1 MPNPG
6 NGPPLAELDVRHTL
20 RHMPVRRVALGHSR
34 LPATGSFGAALLAC
48 VVSAN
53 VGDLERAQRS
63 ELPALLRD
71 AANGLSVPR
80 LALRHRLQVDIQGLS
95 RSRHRLIGEG
105 VGLVVELDVH
115 AHHPA
120 PQVLGAV
127 MAAAAMPLFPRRL
140 ALVAIERA
148 IGRPGAVPEGITVRR
163 LSEASERVL
172 FTPRGGD
179 WGIGNGRAT
188 SGTHHPDVNGS
199 SRASGGQLWI
209 ASAEGLWALDVL
221 RLSPS
226 GAPGRQDVQ
235 RQFRMLVRLAHPDH
249 GATAKGAAE
258 RMAELGE
265 ARRLLLEHLDG

>member
-1 MPNPG
+1 
-6 NGPPLAELDVRHTL
+6 
-20 RHMPVRRVALGHSR
+20 MPVRRVALGQCR

-53 VGDLERAQRS
+53 VGELERAQRL

-80 LALRHRLQVDIQGLS
+80 LALRHRLQVDMQGLA
-95 RSRHRLIGEG
+95 RSRHRLLGEG

-115 AHHPA
+115 AHHPT

-127 MAAAAMPLFPRRL
+127 MAAAAMPLFPRRM

-172 FTPRGGD
+172 FAPLGGD
-179 WGIGNGRAT
+179 WGIGNGR
-188 SGTHHPDVNGS
+188 HPNGAHRPSANGS
-199 SRASGGQLWI
+199 GRVSPSQLWI

-221 RLSPS
+221 GLERGGGLE
-226 GAPGRQDVQ
+226 REDVQ
-235 RQFRMLVRLAHPDH
+235 RQFRLLVRRAHPDH

-265 ARRLLLEHLDG
+265 ARRLLLQHLDG